1 MIHTVFSPEF
11 GKNHSKGWAGRKKTE
26 SQILVVVFLFKKK
39 KSIRRTRR
47 TIYMQ

>member
-11 GKNHSKGWAGRKKTE
+11 GKNRSKGWAGRKKTE
-26 SQILVVVFLFKKK
+26 SQILIIVFLFFK

-47 TIYMQ
+47 TIYVQ